1 MAQMDV
7 HAIIGG
13 TGFIGRYLTG
23 EILKGDGEVRVRL
36 LSRSHPKFL
45 PSGTEFFP
53 VDIATGKGLQ
63 EGLKGA
69 TVVWYL
75 PGILAETREQSY
87 ESVHHQGVVH
97 TIGSLDR
104 QSTRRLVLVSA
115 VGTAINAPSAYHRTK
130 AKAEEAVMKSGLPF
144 TIVRPSLV
152 FGEGDRSIN
161 QFLEFGKNLHILPMI
176 GPGISRVQPIF
187 AGDLA
192 KFLVLAAQKEESQGK
207 TYETGG
213 PRIYTY
219 REMMEAIKRS
229 RHLSAIIMGAPVGV
243 MMASAVMQR
252 LLLKSPLIT
261 PDVVRMALSDNVPL
275 KNACVADFGMTL
287 LGLEAWLEKSAH

>member
-1 MAQMDV
+1 MQ
-7 HAIIGG
+7 AIIGG
-13 TGFIGRYLTG
+13 TGFVGRYLTAEIQRSGGG
-23 EILKGDGEVRVRL
+23 ERVRL
-36 LSRSHPKFL
+36 LSRSHPKLL

-53 VDIATGKGLQ
+53 VDIATGKGLK

-69 TVVWYL
+69 SVIWYL

-87 ESVHHQGVVH
+87 ETVHHQGVLK
-97 TIGSLDR
+97 TIDALDR
-104 QSTRRLVLVSA
+104 ECLRRLVHVSA
-115 VGTAINAPSAYHRTK
+115 VGTALNAPSAYHRTK
-130 AKAEEAVMKSGLPF
+130 AKAEEAVRKSGLPF

-161 QFLEFGKNLHILPMI
+161 QFLEFGNTLHLLPMI
-176 GPGISRVQPIF
+176 GPGTSRVQPIF

-192 KFLVLAAQKEESQGK
+192 KFLVLAAQTEESQGK

-219 REMMEAIKRS
+219 REMMESIKRS
-229 RHLSAIIMGAPVGV
+229 RHLTAMIVGAPVGV

-252 LLLKSPLIT
+252 IFLKSPFIT

-275 KNACVADFGMTL
+275 KNACVVDFGMTL
-287 LGLEAWLEKSAH
+287 LGLEAWLETGGH